1 MGLIA
6 TKTIQKKMMTVMND
20 GRWEGWI
27 NYETYVISMWITNN
41 GLPCES
47 STSELEKYFE
57 SLKNQFLESKDS
69 ILFQP
74 LTYLLTASLE
84 EINWQEIAD
93 EFNIKED
100 E

>member
-1 MGLIA
+1 
-6 TKTIQKKMMTVMND
+6 MTVMND
-20 GRWEGWI
+20 GRWEGWR
-27 NYETYVISMWITNN
+27 NYETYVISMQITNN
-41 GLPCES
+41 GLPSES
-47 STSELEKYFE
+47 SASELEKYFE

-74 LTYLLTASLE
+74 LIYLLTASLE

>member
-1 MGLIA
+1 
-6 TKTIQKKMMTVMND
+6 
-20 GRWEGWI
+20 
-27 NYETYVISMWITNN
+27 
-41 GLPCES
+41 
-47 STSELEKYFE
+47 
-57 SLKNQFLESKDS
+57 LKNHFLESKDS

-74 LTYLLTASLE
+74 LIYLLTASLE